1 MKLTFRFFLFSQE
14 KNDRPLEAHGVLT
27 LNTMAC
33 STFSKVGST

>member
-1 MKLTFRFFLFSQE
+1 MKLAFRFFPLFPK
-14 KNDRPLEAHGVLT
+14 KNGGPPEAHGVLT